1 MYEHLREVQHAAGS
15 DRGQPRDPAA
25 ARCHVRR
32 RACLPVAAV
41 GAVQARE
48 EGGAWTIMGG
58 TIILA
63 ESEHNDRMISE
74 WALQWSSEP
83 AM

>member
-1 MYEHLREVQHAAGS
+1 
-15 DRGQPRDPAA
+15 
-25 ARCHVRR
+25 
-32 RACLPVAAV
+32 
-41 GAVQARE
+41 
-48 EGGAWTIMGG
+48 MGG
-58 TIILA
+58 TVILA